1 MTRIRKT
8 AVEFKFGQMVQGTT
22 DSGETEWPMDMEDS
36 FMPRVMCMKVSGL
49 KTRLMVMEFTRILME
64 VDTKVNG
71 SKISN
76 MDSVLSNGLMAPSTR
91 DSTSKE

>member
-1 MTRIRKT
+1 MRIKKM
-8 AVEFKFGQMVQGTT
+8 AAEFKFGLTVQGTT

-36 FMPRVMCMKVSGL
+36 FMQRVMCMKENGL
-49 KTRLMVMEFTRILME
+49 KTKLMAMEYIRILME
-64 VDTKVNG
+64 VDTRVNG

-76 MDSVLSNGLMAPSTR
+76 MDLVLSNGLMVLSTR

>member
-1 MTRIRKT
+1 
-8 AVEFKFGQMVQGTT
+8 MVQGTT

-36 FMPRVMCMKVSGL
+36 FMLRVMCMKVSGL